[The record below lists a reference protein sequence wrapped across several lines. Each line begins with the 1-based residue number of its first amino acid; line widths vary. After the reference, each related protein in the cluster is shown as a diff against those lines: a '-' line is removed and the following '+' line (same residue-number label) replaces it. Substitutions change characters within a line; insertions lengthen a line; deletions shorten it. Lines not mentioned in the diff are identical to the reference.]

1 MYVSHPMVERL
12 ELHGWLYCTVTL
24 FIRNI
29 CLLWLRN
36 VFLVFFFTLAALHW
50 QTFCLLLCL
59 QWSDIEQD
67 RLRNPTAVNFTPDV
81 CFKNDEGAAGASCHM
96 GYFSVTIR
104 FWLISQI
111 TPMCVFSSKGFV
123 IYLQL
128 PSSKQFEIRQI
139 IIFFYLSYKLN
150 L

>member
-1 MYVSHPMVERL
+1 MCVSHPMVERL
-12 ELHGWLYCTVTL
+12 ELHGCWLYCTVTV

-29 CLLWLRN
+29 CLLWLRH
-36 VFLVFFFTLAALHW
+36 VFLFFFTLAALHW

-67 RLRNPTAVNFTPDV
+67 RPMKPNCSKLHSWCVFQ
-81 CFKNDEGAAGASCHM
+81 NDEGAAGACCHI
-96 GYFSVTIR
+96 GYFSVTVR

-111 TPMCVFSSKGFV
+111 TPMCVFSGKGFV

-128 PSSKQFEIRQI
+128 PSSKQFEIRPI
-139 IIFFYLSYKLN
+139 CFKTCLLN
-150 L
+150 